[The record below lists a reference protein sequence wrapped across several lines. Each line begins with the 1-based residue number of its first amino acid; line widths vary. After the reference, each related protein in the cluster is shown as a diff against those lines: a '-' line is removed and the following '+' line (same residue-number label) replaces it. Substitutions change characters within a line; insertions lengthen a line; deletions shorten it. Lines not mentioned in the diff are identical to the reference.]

1 MSHENY
7 IYEASRSL
15 KFLIGNGIAS
25 FVFGGLAAA
34 AVFYG
39 TAGWAILCAVLA
51 MVFFFGA
58 SVNMHDFTRNQRRAD
73 ATRPTHHIDL

>member
-7 IYEASRSL
+7 VAEASRSL
-15 KFLIGNGIAS
+15 KFLIINAIAAL
-25 FVFGGLAAA
+25 VFGGIAAA

-39 TAGWAILCAVLA
+39 TAGGAIVCAVLA
-51 MVFFFGA
+51 MIFFFGA

-73 ATRPTHHIDL
+73 ATRPTHRL